1 MSDARKR
8 PAAQPPKKRMS
19 RGTRVLVIIVCVLLA
34 IALILVGT
42 VLILSA
48 VGRSALTND
57 DGMNIARDDVEALGS
72 GTVRYDGQLYR
83 YNTDIVTILL
93 MGVDEEVKQ
102 DANGI
107 YGNANQS
114 DVNILAVLDLRN
126 KEMTLI
132 SVSRDAMCTL
142 DILDSAG
149 EHVGTATAQLAL
161 AYAYGDGAERSC
173 ELTSAAVS
181 RLFYDLPIPAYGSIY
196 MQGIRQLV
204 DSVGG
209 VTVTP
214 GTSIP
219 GFAAGQPVTLT
230 GKLTENYIRYRA
242 DSTEG
247 NNQRMQRQKQVVLA
261 LVHKML
267 AQVKEDPAS
276 ILALYNNIRRNTTTN
291 INTAMMVYL
300 AQQASGMHFSD
311 DIVNVPGTSVM
322 GEQRHA
328 EYQVDSDALLELIL
342 SIFYEPVDG

>member
-1 MSDARKR
+1 MSDAREQ
-8 PAAQPPKKRMS
+8 PAVQPPKKRMS
-19 RGTRVLVIIVCVLLA
+19 RGTRVLVIIVCILLA
-34 IALILVGT
+34 IALILAGT

-48 VGRSALTND
+48 VGRNALTD
-57 DGMNIARDDVEALGS
+57 DGVNIARDDVEALGS
-72 GTVRYDGQLYR
+72 GTVRYNDRLYR

-93 MGVDEEVKQ
+93 MGVDEQVKQ

-107 YGNANQS
+107 YGNATQS

-242 DSTEG
+242 DSIEG

-342 SIFYEPVDG
+342 SIFYEPVEG

>member
-1 MSDARKR
+1 MEENKR
-8 PAAQPPKKRMS
+8 RRRISTP
-19 RGTRVLVIIVCVLLA
+19 LLLF
-34 IALILVGT
+34 LILMGITLALCLT
-42 VLILSA
+42 VLGIWLH
-48 VGRSALTND
+48 GRSVLRSKTAEPPAISTDSSVLDQHTIYH
-57 DGMNIARDDVEALGS
+57 DGK
-72 GTVRYDGQLYR
+72 YYR
-83 YNTDIVTILL
+83 YKDGLVNLL
-93 MGVDEEVKQ
+93 FIGVDSDEKPSSPLP
-102 DANGI
+102 
-107 YGNANQS
+107 YGNDNQA
-114 DVNILAVLDLRN
+114 DVVLLAVLDTN
-126 KEMTLI
+126 SDEMTLI

-181 RLFYDLPIPAYGSIY
+181 RLFYDLPIPVYGSIY

-214 GTSIP
+214 DTSIP

-230 GKLTENYIRYRA
+230 GQLTESYIRYRA

-276 ILALYNNIRRNTTTN
+276 ILALYNNVRRNTTTN

-311 DIVNVPGTSVM
+311 DIVNVPGMSVM

-342 SIFYEPVDG
+342 SIFYEPVEG

>member
-1 MSDARKR
+1 MSDARET

-19 RGTRVLVIIVCVLLA
+19 SGTRVLVIIVCILLA

-48 VGRSALTND
+48 VGRNALTND
-57 DGMNIARDDVEALGS
+57 DGVNIARDDVEALGS
-72 GTVRYDGQLYR
+72 GTVRYNGQLYR

-102 DANGI
+102 DADGV

-114 DVNILAVLDLRN
+114 DANILAVLDMRN
-126 KEMTLI
+126 QELTLVSI
-132 SVSRDAMCTL
+132 SRDAMCTL
-142 DILDSAG
+142 DILDSTGA
-149 EHVGTATAQLAL
+149 HVGTATAQLAL
-161 AYAYGDGAERSC
+161 AYSYGDGAERSC

-214 GTSIP
+214 DASFS
-219 GFAAGQPVTLT
+219 GFTAGQPVTLT
-230 GKLTENYIRYRA
+230 GQRTENYIRYRA

-247 NNQRMQRQKQVVLA
+247 NNQRMQRQHAEDVRERQAHVRAPGRELHGRARGYIRHGHAEPVEHAGLGQA
-261 LVHKML
+261 RVDG
-267 AQVKEDPAS
+267 AGAPRADPAGGS
-276 ILALYNNIRRNTTTN
+276 FGIVHGKTSENARICSYNR
-291 INTAMMVYL
+291 MVFRKS
-300 AQQASGMHFSD
+300 Q
-311 DIVNVPGTSVM
+311 P
-322 GEQRHA
+322 
-328 EYQVDSDALLELIL
+328 
-342 SIFYEPVDG
+342 